1 MEQEEPDL
9 LIEDR
14 GRVRFIRINRPKTL
28 NSMPRDM
35 ITRMV
40 ASVEDA
46 EQNRDLR
53 AVVIG
58 TVGPH
63 FSSGYDMSSGFKK
76 TKLGASKVGI
86 VDDVQSIRKNGQLWR
101 RIWES
106 AIPVVAA
113 VRGYCLAGGTDLA
126 LHCDL
131 IVAGRSAKFG
141 FPAVRHQGVPPTNMW
156 NERIGLSWTK
166 RLLLTGDLLGAETA
180 ARIGLAIDVVDDDQ
194 VDEAA
199 LALANRMALIDRELL
214 MANKLAINLSADANN
229 RGIQQ
234 QISAVMD
241 AVAHRADCIT
251 DFWQRVEQVGIRDTW
266 KERNALF
273 GDTKPL

>member
-1 MEQEEPDL
+1 VEPEQTDL

-14 GRVRFIRINRPKTL
+14 GRVRFIRINRPQTL
-28 NSMPRDM
+28 NSMPRDLV
-35 ITRMV
+35 IRLVT
-40 ASVEDA
+40 AIEEA

-53 AVVIG
+53 AVVVG
-58 TVGPH
+58 SVGPH
-63 FSSGYDMSSGFKK
+63 FSSGYDMAGHGKI
-76 TKLGASKVGI
+76 KLGATKVGI
-86 VDDVQSIRKNGQLWR
+86 VDDVQGVRKNGQLWR

-131 IVAGRSAKFG
+131 IVAGGSAKFG

-180 ARIGLAIDVVDDDQ
+180 ARIGLAIDVVEDDQ
-194 VDEAA
+194 VDEEA
-199 LALANRMALIDRELL
+199 LKLANRMALIDRELL
-214 MANKLAINLSADANN
+214 MANKLAINMSADANN

-251 DFWQRVEQVGIRDTW
+251 GFWQRVEQVGIRDTW

-273 GDTKPL
+273 GDTKLL